1 MNKLGLNASNIKPK
15 SFSNGG
21 FFSDLK
27 NTMDSL
33 IGKNGSITKYG
44 ENLTAEKKTLDK
56 EKEKTQKSLEAKY
69 NTMSERFLAYD
80 KIISKLSSQL
90 NTMTNLINAELN
102 SKK

>member
-1 MNKLGLNASNIKPK
+1 
-15 SFSNGG
+15 
-21 FFSDLK
+21 
-27 NTMDSL
+27 MDSL

-69 NTMSERFLAYD
+69 DTMSERFLAYD